1 MYSVLHKS
9 ARFYKSLLSKRLEF
23 EILRAPRISCSF
35 YSTNMD
41 NKFILFDCDTG
52 SDDAIAM
59 MMLLKAKLDKKV
71 EAVAIT
77 CVNGNTTLDNAV
89 MNSLR
94 VLKLYDLIDK
104 VPLYKGCNEP
114 LIKKTSLSVTD
125 TGSIHGKDG
134 MGDFPEIEPKSSYD
148 LLEHVRPEHAVTAII
163 EMSKKYENE
172 LTIVATG
179 PLTNIAMAV
188 KLDPQLPRRLK
199 NLYIMGGTREGEGNV
214 TPAAEFNFFVD
225 PEAAYITLNSFPPFC
240 PTILIDFGFCLD
252 YPLPYE
258 WVKKE
263 WLGSD
268 KNQKKVFAYRALQ
281 PLMDFYATA
290 LEKSA
295 LTICD
300 AYAMAMALDP
310 SIVSSSKSYEV
321 CVELSGNCSRGHV
334 VFNKQNRKV
343 DNFVGPV
350 TLYYDF
356 DLEKYMAILINTV
369 M

>member
-225 PEAAYITLNSFPPFC
+225 PEAAYITLNSFPQSC
-240 PTILIDFGFCLD
+240 HTVLIDYEFCLQ
-252 YPLPYE
+252 YPLALDWIE
-258 WVKKE
+258 DE
-263 WLGSD
+263 WLGLGR
-268 KNQKKVFAYRALQ
+268 NQKEVLALGV
-281 PLMDFYATA
+281 LKSHLNFYKTV
-290 LEKSA
+290 LKSRDV
-295 LTICD
+295 TICD
-300 AYAMAMALDP
+300 AYAMAIALYP
-310 SIVSSSKSYEV
+310 SVASFSKKHEV
-321 CVELSGNCSRGHV
+321 CVELSGNCSRGHL
-334 VFNKQNRKV
+334 VFNKTSRSFSG
-343 DNFVGPV
+343 FVGPV
-350 TLYYDF
+350 ILFYDF
-356 DLEKYMAILINTV
+356 DKKMYKNLLVNAVK
-369 M
+369 